1 MITEAH
7 LLSVIDAFSSA
18 KGWKDATI
26 SSHVFNDGKK
36 VAQLRAGGSI
46 TLSRLNEAFYYLSKN
61 WPDNAVWPDSVDRP
75 LIEIVPAQIEE
86 PPS

>member
-75 LIEIVPAQIEE
+75 AIEADPAQNTQQAN
-86 PPS
+86 